1 MIFASFLFPKR
12 ASDGPSC
19 RYKREKKAQRYSWNL
34 KPGPANS
41 CIVLRCCWRVGYW
54 NWNRDDL
61 GNPLQEKKRKS
72 FRCNLFS
79 FFASKV
85 HSIQR
90 EEEER
95 LLWNNPIKRRKKK
108 KGKHQKERKRIN
120 FLCACLQGKIQSSLT
135 MPSLLLTEEE
145 VDSQTWKEKELKRRR
160 AFMSEGN
167 GCKNQRGKLEAQ
179 KTLGRTKLTDVR
191 N

>member
-1 MIFASFLFPKR
+1 MESQARTSEFMHCPALLLLPRWVLK
-12 ASDGPSC
+12 
-19 RYKREKKAQRYSWNL
+19 L
-34 KPGPANS
+34 KPGRSGKSPS
-41 CIVLRCCWRVGYW
+41 G
-54 NWNRDDL
+54 
-61 GNPLQEKKRKS
+61 KKRKS

-90 EEEER
+90 EEER
-95 LLWNNPIKRRKKK
+95 LLWNNPIKRRKKKK

-135 MPSLLLTEEE
+135 MLSLLLTEEE

-167 GCKNQRGKLEAQ
+167 GCKNQREKLEAQ
-179 KTLGRTKLTDVR
+179 KTLGRTKLTDVK